1 VFGLGAKEIA
11 EVPVPGDQVVA
22 LPAGKVKL
30 RYVEDRE
37 GRHVGDDGVT
47 WKGPDEDLEVTVTP
61 SGGGAALAVKK
72 PRMIS
77 EGSNRKTIYEE
88 VGTVELPAQ
97 TECTI
102 SVSMSVGDEH
112 FAPRIVV
119 RA

>member
-1 VFGLGAKEIA
+1 MFGLGAKQVAEIT
-11 EVPVPGDQVVA
+11 VPGDRVVP

-47 WKGPDEDLEVTVTP
+47 WKGPDESLEVTVTP
-61 SGGGAALAVKK
+61 ASGGPALALKK

-77 EGSNRKTIYEE
+77 EGSNRKTIYEDL
-88 VGTVELPAQ
+88 GTVELPAD

-102 SVSMSVGDEH
+102 SASMAVGDEH